1 MKKPWIVSSAAAAVL
16 ASSLLTAL
24 GPVQASFAGQNGLI
38 AYEAY
43 SNFQSDI
50 YVVNK
55 DGSFATNITRSA
67 GQVELAPA
75 FSADVTR
82 IAFQR
87 SVPEFSGSDIWTM
100 AVDGS
105 GQVPVTDTRKIDES
119 YPTFSPDGTQVAFL
133 GYDQK
138 SFKTDLWVS
147 GVDGTGAR
155 SLTTSG
161 DIGYGHISWSP
172 DGSKIVYA
180 GSPQSA
186 DGNSAIFVIDVVS
199 GVSTRLTPL
208 TDYEFDPDYSPDGT
222 RIVFTHSPQGGYLE
236 HRLMNSD
243 GTNVTVLVTDD
254 DDTFTYGA
262 VWAPDGSGVLVSAS
276 KDGRP
281 VVGFIDVSTRAF
293 TELMVQDSF
302 TIAWQ
307 PCGSDCPALS
317 SPSPVEIE
325 ISPYNTRRAT
335 LASIKVVPLH
345 PGDPVDVR
353 YLRKTSGNFK
363 EVTSRQVTIGPNGFV
378 SVKLRLFKTGRC
390 KITAS
395 FSGDEDHTAGRA
407 KVASRCKRFAG
418 GGH

>member
-1 MKKPWIVSSAAAAVL
+1 MKKSWIVSSVAAAAL

-24 GPVQASFAGQNGLI
+24 SPVQASFAGQNGLI

-67 GQVELAPA
+67 EQVELAPA
-75 FSADVTR
+75 FSADGTR

-87 SVPEFSGSDIWTM
+87 SGTDFSDGDIWTM

-105 GQVPVTDTRKIDES
+105 GQVPITDTPKADES
-119 YPTFSPDGTQVAFL
+119 YPTFHPDGTQVAYL
-133 GYDQK
+133 RYDHT

-147 GVDGTGAR
+147 GVDGTGDRA
-155 SLTTSG
+155 LTTSG

-172 DGSKIVYA
+172 DGSKIVHA
-180 GSPQSA
+180 RSPRSA
-186 DGNSAIFVIDVVS
+186 DGNSAIFVTDVVS

-222 RIVFTHSPQGGYLE
+222 RIVFTHSPQQGFLE
-236 HRLMNSD
+236 HRLMNPD

-276 KDGRP
+276 KDERP
-281 VVGFIDVSTRAF
+281 VVGFIDVNTRAF
-293 TELMVQDSF
+293 TELMVQDGF

-307 PCGSDCPALS
+307 PCGSDCPTLS
-317 SPSPVEIE
+317 SPSPVAIE
-325 ISPYNTRRAT
+325 ISAYNTRRAT
-335 LASIKVVPLH
+335 HASIKVVPLH
-345 PGDPVDVR
+345 PGDLVQVT

-363 EVTSRQVTIGPNGFV
+363 EVTSKPVTVRPNGFG

-390 KITAS
+390 KIKAS
-395 FSGDEDHTAGRA
+395 FAGDEDHTAGRA
-407 KVASRCKRFAG
+407 RVASRCNRFASG
-418 GGH
+418 GE